1 MEHSLLNLN
10 SQADAIQDLQ
20 STTDF
25 VEQINLGERVDET
38 KKGYQ
43 SEKEGYY
50 PQSQIRLLK
59 VGNIQNQ
66 VKIQKIKTTKQ
77 GSQKPINPLSSLTN
91 TKNFKEDQFFEE
103 LNQDDDRFQN
113 QQTLEFLNLKKC
125 ANIISQT
132 LGEQV
137 SLQFNV
143 IFNQFKRQN
152 IHEMNCLEQLWEEYR
167 QQNLHQDVFKAA
179 YLLINITTFQNNS
192 KLYGQIKNLCLDLRK
207 IHSTKSKK
215 FKTFIKDISYEYQ
228 INQIN
233 NQQ

>member
-1 MEHSLLNLN
+1 MIHSLLNLN
-10 SQADAIQDLQ
+10 SQADATQDLQ

-25 VEQINLGERVDET
+25 IEQVNLGERADEA

-43 SEKEGYY
+43 SEREGYC
-50 PQSQIRLLK
+50 SQGQIKLLQ
-59 VGNIQNQ
+59 VGNIKNYA
-66 VKIQKIKTTKQ
+66 KKQKIKP
-77 GSQKPINPLSSLTN
+77 SQQFAQNPSNALATLSM
-91 TKNFKEDQFFEE
+91 TKNFIEDTFFDE
-103 LNQDDDRFQN
+103 LNQDEGRFQN
-113 QQTLEFLNLKKC
+113 EQTLEFLNIKKC

-132 LGEQV
+132 LGEQI

-152 IHEMNCLEQLWEEYR
+152 IHEINCLEQLWEEYR

-192 KLYGQIKNLCLDLRK
+192 KLYGQIKNLCIDLGK
-207 IHSTKSKK
+207 NHSSKSKK
-215 FKTFIKDISYEYQ
+215 FKTFIKDISNEYQ
-228 INQIN
+228 INQIY